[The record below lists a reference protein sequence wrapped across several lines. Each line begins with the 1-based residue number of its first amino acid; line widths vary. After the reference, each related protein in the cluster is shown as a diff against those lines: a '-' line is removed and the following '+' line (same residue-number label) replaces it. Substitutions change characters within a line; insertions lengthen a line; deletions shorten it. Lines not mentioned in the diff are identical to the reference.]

1 MASNKT
7 SLSDALRD
15 VVKRKPF
22 GQSEAVS
29 ENVLVV
35 RDKPAARQGRK
46 VVSGHFDPAVS
57 KQLRLLALERDT
69 NLQALLAEAINDLF
83 TKYQKSPIA

>member
-57 KQLRLLALERDT
+57 KQLRCKRSARPPRLIVGAPASSRL
-69 NLQALLAEAINDLF
+69 
-83 TKYQKSPIA
+83 

>member
-7 SLSDALRD
+7 SLSDALRE

-22 GQSEAVS
+22 GQSEAVP
-29 ENVLVV
+29 ENVPAV

-83 TKYQKSPIA
+83 AKYQKSPIV